1 MIDQVNGY
9 AQNYSLAKCMLQRHI
24 VLQERSD
31 ADRPNTPEET
41 DCMLTVGDK
50 FPSFDLTA
58 VKGGAEGL
66 GGPGKSFIQ
75 INNESDAGKW
85 KVVFFWPK
93 DFTFICP
100 TEIAAFGKLAGEFAD
115 RDTVVYG
122 VSTDSEFV
130 HLNWRVYNEDIKDLP
145 IPMLA
150 DIKRELSTALG
161 ILDKDAGVALRATFV
176 VDPEGTIQHVAINGL
191 NVGRN
196 PQETLRIL
204 DALQTDEL
212 CPCNWTKGED
222 ALNPQAL
229 FEKAA

>member
-1 MIDQVNGY
+1 
-9 AQNYSLAKCMLQRHI
+9 
-24 VLQERSD
+24 
-31 ADRPNTPEET
+31 
-41 DCMLTVGDK
+41 MLTVGDK

-66 GGPGKSFIQ
+66 GGPGKSFTQ
-75 INNESDAGKW
+75 ITDTSDAGKW
-85 KVVFFWPK
+85 KIVFFWPK

-130 HLNWRVYNEDIKDLP
+130 HLNWRVYNEDLKDLP

-150 DIKRELSTALG
+150 DIKRELSSALG
-161 ILDKDAGVALRATFV
+161 ILDKSAGVALRATFV
-176 VDPEGTIQHVAINGL
+176 VDPEGTIQHVGINGL

-222 ALNPQAL
+222 ALKPQEL